1 MKAQNPEESQST
13 LPGDRVIRIKRPGR
27 LQPRLISLGELT
39 GIIKTVVFETPL
51 FIMASI
57 LLVLLLLF
65 SAGIY
70 LAENGVVGSN
80 VASYGEAVWDGVV
93 LMTTAGAMSEPVT
106 VAGHVLGAVWTVLG
120 CALFY
125 GTIIVSASAY
135 FLLPFSSFF
144 LLPRKNREAARIGT
158 IQYDL
163 GRLNALSNDDLE
175 SLKHE
180 TSILID
186 ALIQR
191 RTKPE

>member
-120 CALFY
+120 CALF
-125 GTIIVSASAY
+125 
-135 FLLPFSSFF
+135 
-144 LLPRKNREAARIGT
+144 
-158 IQYDL
+158 
-163 GRLNALSNDDLE
+163 
-175 SLKHE
+175 
-180 TSILID
+180 
-186 ALIQR
+186 
-191 RTKPE
+191 